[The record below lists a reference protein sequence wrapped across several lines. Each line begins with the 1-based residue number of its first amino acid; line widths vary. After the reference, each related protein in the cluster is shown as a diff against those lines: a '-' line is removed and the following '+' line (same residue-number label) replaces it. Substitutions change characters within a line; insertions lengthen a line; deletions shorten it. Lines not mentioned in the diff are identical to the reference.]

1 MNFVSCFI
9 PIVSG
14 LTFTRNERSVDLGN
28 MYDEIDSLFHLKA
41 EIKPR
46 YNNLTCIHIGF
57 ALCVFL
63 YYKTIDFAEM

>member
-1 MNFVSCFI
+1 M
-9 PIVSG
+9 
-14 LTFTRNERSVDLGN
+14 DLGN

-57 ALCVFL
+57 AFCVFL